1 MKQREEKK
9 EEGKVII
16 IITDYNEYI
25 YINIYINIYII
36 YIFKLSTQLNHNKF
50 SNNNFI
56 NNTFNVH
63 RN

>member
-25 YINIYINIYII
+25 YINIYI
-36 YIFKLSTQLNHNKF
+36 
-50 SNNNFI
+50 
-56 NNTFNVH
+56 
-63 RN
+63 

>member
-25 YINIYINIYII
+25 YINIYII
-36 YIFKLSTQLNHNKF
+36 YIFK
-50 SNNNFI
+50 
-56 NNTFNVH
+56 
-63 RN
+63 

>member
-36 YIFKLSTQLNHNKF
+36 YIFKLPT
-50 SNNNFI
+50 
-56 NNTFNVH
+56 
-63 RN
+63 

>member
-25 YINIYINIYII
+25 YINIYVNIYII
-36 YIFKLSTQLNHNKF
+36 YIFKLST
-50 SNNNFI
+50 
-56 NNTFNVH
+56 
-63 RN
+63 

>member
-25 YINIYINIYII
+25 YINIYII
-36 YIFKLSTQLNHNKF
+36 YIFKLPT
-50 SNNNFI
+50 
-56 NNTFNVH
+56 
-63 RN
+63 

>member
-25 YINIYINIYII
+25 YINIYIIYI
-36 YIFKLSTQLNHNKF
+36 
-50 SNNNFI
+50 
-56 NNTFNVH
+56 
-63 RN
+63 